1 MPPMPKSLPMQVT
14 IEKLVQGGDGFARL
28 ESNKSL
34 FVEGALPGEVVEFV
48 INEEKKGYAKAQV
61 TALLQASDDR
71 VTPPCRYWGVCGGC
85 DLQHLASEK
94 QPLAK
99 QKMVLENL
107 ERIGSIPASSFVL
120 EETAFAKSWAYRSR
134 VRFHVDMATR
144 EIGFLAK
151 RSNDLVPITTCPILV
166 DALNIELAQ
175 KDRILS
181 AARAVMFSSKKRT
194 KRYVEVNAFAGDKK
208 VSFGDEVVTATV
220 DGHRFSVTANV
231 FFQSNLILLPSLVR
245 YVSEHVQGCL
255 VMDLYSGV
263 GTFSSFLATEN
274 RLLIAVER
282 QMECLA
288 LAKRNVPGLEV
299 YSDRVELW
307 AKKQRRQVDTVVV
320 DPPRTGLEDGLPA
333 LIASWKAKRVI
344 YVSCDSVTLGRDLQ
358 RFTVQGYT
366 VSTVKVFDLYP
377 QTFHQEVV
385 VILDREEHAL

>member
-1 MPPMPKSLPMQVT
+1 MQVS
-14 IEKLVQGGDGFARL
+14 IEKLVQGGKGFARL
-28 ESNKSL
+28 DSNKSL
-34 FVEGALPGEVVEFV
+34 FVEEALPGEVVEIL

-61 TALLQASDDR
+61 TAILQASDDR
-71 VTPPCRYWGVCGGC
+71 VTPPCRYWGICGGC

-94 QPLAK
+94 QPGIK

-151 RSNDLVPITTCPILV
+151 RSNNLVPITTCPILV
-166 DALNIELAQ
+166 DALNVELAR

-181 AARAVMFSSKKRT
+181 AARSLMFSSKTRT

-208 VSFGDEVVTATV
+208 VSFGDEVVTVTV
-220 DGHRFSVTANV
+220 DGHLFYVTAHV
-231 FFQSNLILLPSLVR
+231 FFQSNLLLLPDLVR
-245 YVSEHVQGCL
+245 YVSEHVQGSL

-263 GTFSSFLATEN
+263 GTFSSFLASPK
-274 RLLIAVER
+274 RSLIAVER
-282 QMECLA
+282 QKECLA

-299 YSDRVELW
+299 YTDSVELW
-307 AKKQRRQVDTVVV
+307 AKRRRQNVDTVVV
-320 DPPRTGLEDGLPA
+320 DPPRTGLDEGLPA

-358 RFTVQGYT
+358 RFMMQGYT

-385 VILDREEHAL
+385 VILDREEHTL

>member
-1 MPPMPKSLPMQVT
+1 
-14 IEKLVQGGDGFARL
+14 
-28 ESNKSL
+28 
-34 FVEGALPGEVVEFV
+34 
-48 INEEKKGYAKAQV
+48 
-61 TALLQASDDR
+61 
-71 VTPPCRYWGVCGGC
+71 C

-94 QPLAK
+94 QPGIK
-99 QKMVLENL
+99 QEMVLENL

-120 EETAFAKSWAYRSR
+120 KETAFAKSWAYRSR

-151 RSNDLVPITTCPILV
+151 RSNTLVPITTCPILV
-166 DALNIELAQ
+166 DALNVELAK
-175 KDRILS
+175 KDRILT
-181 AARAVMFSSKKRT
+181 AARSLMFSSKTRT

-208 VSFGDEVVTATV
+208 VSFGDEEVTVTV
-220 DGHRFSVTANV
+220 DGHPFFVTANV
-231 FFQSNLILLPSLVR
+231 FFQSNLLLLPDLVR
-245 YVSEHVQGCL
+245 YVSDHVQGSL

-263 GTFSSFLATEN
+263 GTFSSFLTTPK
-274 RLLIAVER
+274 RSLIAVER
-282 QMECLA
+282 QKECLA

-299 YSDRVELW
+299 YADSVELW
-307 AKKQRRQVDTVVV
+307 ARKRRQNVDTVVV
-320 DPPRTGLEDGLPA
+320 DPPRTGLDEGLPA

-385 VILDREEHAL
+385 VILDREEHTL